1 MEYIH
6 GYTSQ
11 GQKKKKIGFR
21 YKFIKFLLK
30 KIRNNLK
37 FLKCR
42 SHIAVISLPVIQA
55 HKLSEFGKEMLS
67 LLTLRHFWILNLL
80 GPV

>member
-21 YKFIKFLLK
+21 YKFIKILAQEDK
-30 KIRNNLK
+30 K
-37 FLKCR
+37 
-42 SHIAVISLPVIQA
+42 
-55 HKLSEFGKEMLS
+55 
-67 LLTLRHFWILNLL
+67 
-80 GPV
+80 